1 MLNIKSFF
9 ITFQLHLFTYF
20 HVLAFNPYEPCSA
33 CSACDNCKQDVQ
45 PLSDTCFMI
54 NISNSS
60 WYKYQMQVYPD
71 YQSEIL
77 NVYVNGIET
86 QFSYKNNMMQI
97 LLQDTDSY
105 PAIVCLISSNNY
117 RYTDL
122 CPQGACMYS
131 LINNFPNDCYSSGV
145 IEYYCSSNTPNS
157 PIPDN
162 PSNTSNIPSPTPIP
176 DNPSNIPSPTPI
188 PDNPSNTPN
197 YPIPDNPSNIP
208 SPTPIPDNPSN
219 TPNSPIPDN
228 PSPNSPI
235 PDNPS
240 NTPNTPIPDNP
251 SNTPNSPIP
260 DYPSNTP
267 TPPYFP
273 WCRCG
278 KQQSQM
284 SLTNTLPLMLRGE
297 PTNTY
302 CFTIT
307 ISNICPNITSPC
319 CAFQLD
325 KIEFESQLA
334 CYGSIVYSTVN
345 GVKKPPFFQSK
356 PGPSVKITQM
366 NMLFD
371 TLKTQYTEVC
381 LTLRPPCSTI
391 AQLCNG
397 PTCTYA
403 LFQKIATNSCCIV
416 GFI

>member
-1 MLNIKSFF
+1 
-9 ITFQLHLFTYF
+9 
-20 HVLAFNPYEPCSA
+20 
-33 CSACDNCKQDVQ
+33 
-45 PLSDTCFMI
+45 
-54 NISNSS
+54 
-60 WYKYQMQVYPD
+60 
-71 YQSEIL
+71 
-77 NVYVNGIET
+77 
-86 QFSYKNNMMQI
+86 
-97 LLQDTDSY
+97 
-105 PAIVCLISSNNY
+105 
-117 RYTDL
+117 
-122 CPQGACMYS
+122 
-131 LINNFPNDCYSSGV
+131 
-145 IEYYCSSNTPNS
+145 
-157 PIPDN
+157 
-162 PSNTSNIPSPTPIP
+162 
-176 DNPSNIPSPTPI
+176 
-188 PDNPSNTPN
+188 
-197 YPIPDNPSNIP
+197 
-208 SPTPIPDNPSN
+208 
-219 TPNSPIPDN
+219 
-228 PSPNSPI
+228 
-235 PDNPS
+235 
-240 NTPNTPIPDNP
+240 
-251 SNTPNSPIP
+251 
-260 DYPSNTP
+260 
-267 TPPYFP
+267 
-273 WCRCG
+273 
-278 KQQSQM
+278 M